1 MLSLVAKKYLSTLS
15 LISPSFK
22 GDPTTFRIGAL
33 YSNKHLILGIKKQK
47 DLCPKWHEEGE
58 KNNAYFL
65 GLMISN
71 HSRLELN
78 KVTDENRTTTD
89 HKYLKVRAQTL
100 QVCKANG
107 HALLPSQV
115 KERGKGERA
124 PQLSTIYYCPP
135 KSQMCGVT
143 FHLATRDRFIRTT

>member
-15 LISPSFK
+15 IISPSFK
-22 GDPTTFRIGAL
+22 GDPTIFRIGAL
-33 YSNKHLILGIKKQK
+33 SSNKHLVLGIKKQK

-65 GLMISN
+65 GLMISK

-78 KVTDENRTTTD
+78 KVTDENGTTTD

-100 QVCKANG
+100 QMGTLCC
-107 HALLPSQV
+107 QV
-115 KERGKGERA
+115 RWKERGKGEAA
-124 PQLSTIYYCPP
+124 PQLSSIYYSPP
-135 KSQMCGVT
+135 KSQMLGVT